1 MLEIELFKIQM
12 YVVSAIV
19 TFTCLLFTFVQQRTD
34 KLQNK
39 FFLLVNA
46 ILLTNIVTSIT
57 ASFAV
62 MLDDQQTRDFMEYL
76 YFIIH
81 SMLCP
86 FFSMYVILAV
96 GRQRKI
102 AVWSNFLTGL
112 MFFLTEAIAI
122 LNPVTRW
129 VYTIDAD
136 GVFHRGWGVYAIYVA
151 ALFYYVFAAVIL
163 FTSWRALTRKRQLA
177 MVYFFLMVAAGV
189 VLQLIN
195 SRIRSELFAES
206 LGLLGVMIAIENED
220 DRIDIDT
227 GFYNRKALQ
236 TDIHGHLVNKH
247 AMTVVGVKILNPE
260 IIQRATGSLNT
271 DLLSEVVADFLK
283 SVVPRYQIYN
293 ATQECFVLLLGDKQI
308 PHTDEI
314 VRKLSERF
322 ETSFEFRGTEIPLK
336 AVILVSPVPGQL
348 KTVEDVMAMADQP
361 LPKSLE
367 KKVLTDSDLDYL
379 MRRVAVEEA
388 VNRGLTENNFE
399 VYYQPT
405 YYLDGRLHGAEALIR
420 LHDTVI
426 GNVFPDEFIPV
437 AEQMG
442 MVDALDTFVF
452 REVCLFLKSGIPS
465 RYHMD
470 CVNVNLSVLHCM
482 QPDFI
487 RKINHIA
494 EEVGIDKNQIN
505 FEITESVA
513 ASDYGVLS
521 DIVTNLKREGYHFS
535 MDDYGTGYSNM
546 ESIFKLDFDVVKI
559 DKSILW
565 SAEKGEVGSIV
576 LENTIRMVR
585 QMHRLILVE
594 GVETQSQIDLLNKL
608 GVDYLQ
614 GYFFSRPIPK
624 KEFVELI
631 SRGVSA

>member
-1 MLEIELFKIQM
+1 M

-62 MLDDQQTRDFMEYL
+62 MLDNQQTRDFMEYL

-102 AVWSNFLTGL
+102 AVWANFLTGL

-129 VYTIDAD
+129 VYTIGAD
-136 GVFHRGWGVYAIYVA
+136 GVFRRGWGVYAIYIA

-163 FTSWRALTRKRQLA
+163 FTSWRALTKKRQLA

-314 VRKLSERF
+314 VRTLSERF
-322 ETSFEFRGTEIPLK
+322 ETPFEFRGTEIPLK
-336 AVILVSPVPGQL
+336 AAILVSPVPGQL

-367 KKVLTDSDLDYL
+367 KKILSDSDLDYL

-631 SRGVSA
+631 SRGVRA